1 MKHNKMG
8 FISIILFGINAI
20 IGSGIFLL
28 PNQVYEI
35 AGNASL
41 FIFIFDSVVVLA
53 IALCFAEAATLFK
66 GDGGPFLYAQ
76 KAFGNFWGFEVG
88 FIKWIANMI
97 AWAVMANAFATT
109 LGTLFSK
116 LNGFTNQK
124 LILVILITGL
134 TIINLLGVKSTKIV
148 NNISTIA
155 KLIPLIIFVLIGIF
169 HIHFENFTPLIDYH
183 FSISKF
189 GNASLVIF
197 YAFAG
202 FESFAVPAEDMENP
216 QRTLPKAIIIVMLII
231 PFFYFLLQFV
241 SIGILGNHLGSTTAP
256 IQAAMEKILG
266 SNGLW
271 LVGIGEI
278 ISILGIS
285 TALSFYTPRS
295 AVVLAEYRML
305 PHFMNKRDRN
315 NTPYWSIIISGII
328 TLLISLSGT
337 FKSLVVIV
345 VVSKFA
351 QYIPTILSIP
361 VLRKKFPYRKH
372 TFIIPG
378 GLLIPAFALI
388 SSVWLLAHASIKEI
402 IAGIC
407 GYLIAIPFYFFAKN
421 ANK

>member
-1 MKHNKMG
+1 
-8 FISIILFGINAI
+8 
-20 IGSGIFLL
+20 
-28 PNQVYEI
+28 
-35 AGNASL
+35 
-41 FIFIFDSVVVLA
+41 
-53 IALCFAEAATLFK
+53 
-66 GDGGPFLYAQ
+66 
-76 KAFGNFWGFEVG
+76 
-88 FIKWIANMI
+88 
-97 AWAVMANAFATT
+97 
-109 LGTLFSK
+109 
-116 LNGFTNQK
+116 
-124 LILVILITGL
+124 
-134 TIINLLGVKSTKIV
+134 
-148 NNISTIA
+148 
-155 KLIPLIIFVLIGIF
+155 
-169 HIHFENFTPLIDYH
+169 
-183 FSISKF
+183 
-189 GNASLVIF
+189 
-197 YAFAG
+197 
-202 FESFAVPAEDMENP
+202 MENP

-256 IQAAMEKILG
+256 IQAAMKKILG
-266 SNGLW
+266 SSGLW

-278 ISILGIS
+278 ISILGIN

-402 IAGIC
+402 IAGIY
-407 GYLIAIPFYFFAKN
+407 GYLIAVQFYFFAKN

>member
-124 LILVILITGL
+124 LILVILIIGL
-134 TIINLLGVKSTKIV
+134 TIINLLGVNSTKIV

-169 HIHFENFTPLIDYH
+169 HIHFENFTPLIYYH
-183 FSISKF
+183 F
-189 GNASLVIF
+189 
-197 YAFAG
+197 
-202 FESFAVPAEDMENP
+202 
-216 QRTLPKAIIIVMLII
+216 
-231 PFFYFLLQFV
+231 
-241 SIGILGNHLGSTTAP
+241 
-256 IQAAMEKILG
+256 
-266 SNGLW
+266 
-271 LVGIGEI
+271 
-278 ISILGIS
+278 
-285 TALSFYTPRS
+285 
-295 AVVLAEYRML
+295 
-305 PHFMNKRDRN
+305 
-315 NTPYWSIIISGII
+315 
-328 TLLISLSGT
+328 
-337 FKSLVVIV
+337 
-345 VVSKFA
+345 
-351 QYIPTILSIP
+351 
-361 VLRKKFPYRKH
+361 
-372 TFIIPG
+372 
-378 GLLIPAFALI
+378 
-388 SSVWLLAHASIKEI
+388 
-402 IAGIC
+402 
-407 GYLIAIPFYFFAKN
+407 
-421 ANK
+421 